1 MHLAA
6 HTSAA
11 RQRGVSLLEA
21 LLAFLTLSLG
31 MLALSRLQTDLRASA
46 DAARERSEAVRLA
59 QVDVE
64 GLRSFTG
71 SAGWNAIADAT
82 VDVTP
87 AGASTV
93 YTLERVVR
101 THSDPA
107 LKAVQV
113 TLYWNDRQGTAQQ
126 WRLSTLIAS
135 DDPAL
140 SGALTLPRPPFTPP

>member
-1 MHLAA
+1 MHLEA
-6 HTSAA
+6 HTSAT

-64 GLRSFTG
+64 ALRSFAD

-87 AGASTV
+87 AASSTA
-93 YTLERVVR
+93 YTLQRVVQTR
-101 THSDPA
+101 FDPA
-107 LKAVQV
+107 IKAVQV
-113 TLYWNDRQGTAQQ
+113 TLHWNDRQGTAQQ
-126 WRLSTLIAS
+126 WRLSTLITGH
-135 DDPAL
+135 DPAL
-140 SGALTLPRPPFTPP
+140 SGALTLPRPPLTPP

>member
-1 MHLAA
+1 MHLDA

-64 GLRSFTG
+64 GLRSFAD
-71 SAGWNAIADAT
+71 SAGWNSIADAT

-87 AGASTV
+87 AASSTA
-93 YTLERVVR
+93 YTLERAVQTR
-101 THSDPA
+101 SDPA
-107 LKAVQV
+107 VKAVQV
-113 TLYWNDRQGTAQQ
+113 TLHWNDRQGTSQQ
-126 WRLSTLIAS
+126 WRLSTLITGH
-135 DDPAL
+135 DPAL
-140 SGALTLPRPPFTPP
+140 SGALTLPRPPLTPP

>member
-1 MHLAA
+1 MYLAA

-59 QVDVE
+59 QLDIE
-64 GLRSFTG
+64 GLRSFAD
-71 SAGWNAIADAT
+71 SSGWNAITDAT
-82 VDVTP
+82 LDVTP
-87 AGASTV
+87 AGSSTV
-93 YTLERVVR
+93 YALERVVQTR
-101 THSDPA
+101 AQPA

-113 TLYWNDRQGTAQQ
+113 TLHWNDRQGVARQ
-126 WRLSTLIAS
+126 WRVSTLIAGH
-135 DDPAL
+135 DPAL
-140 SGALTLPRPPFTPP
+140 SGALTLPRPPLTRP